1 MIEESKKQKHSLVI
15 GCETVGKVGHFRNGG
30 ILVALAD
37 DDFNA
42 EYNDFVENGYCHIH
56 NPRMSDWDSK
66 IWNCFEF
73 GEYEDIQKPGDL
85 IGKSICIHDG
95 DPMEEEDR
103 IVTINFIETVEEY
116 FGYKKEQD

>member
-1 MIEESKKQKHSLVI
+1 MNKEFRKQQKSSLVI
-15 GCETVGKVGHFRNGG
+15 SCNTVESGG

-42 EYNDFVENGYCHIH
+42 EYDDFSENDYCHIY
-56 NPRMSDWDSK
+56 NPRMSDWDEQ

-73 GEYEDIQKPGDL
+73 GEYEDIQEPKDL

-95 DPMEEEDR
+95 IPMREEDKIIE
-103 IVTINFIETVEEY
+103 IVSIETVEEY
-116 FGYKKEQD
+116 FGYKKEKNNG

>member
-1 MIEESKKQKHSLVI
+1 MSKVIKEFGKKQKNSLVI
-15 GCETVGKVGHFRNGG
+15 GCETVGSGG

-42 EYNDFVENGYCHIH
+42 EYDDFTENDYCHIH
-56 NPRMSDWDSK
+56 NPRMSDWDSQ

-73 GEYEDIQKPGDL
+73 GEYEDIQKPKDL

-103 IVTINFIETVEEY
+103 IIRIDFIETVEEY
-116 FGYKKEQD
+116 FGYKKVQDNE